1 MTIAFVII
9 SVVVVGL
16 IHLVIT
22 QWPVFQKQ
30 DTAHLS
36 TKAANEEEGLDAGPK
51 ERAQTEEAHTE
62 SQIEQTEGK
71 RKRNVVSRMNQRR
84 QYTLTQDWKWNKES
98 LGKAIE
104 MKE

>member
-9 SVVVVGL
+9 SVVVVVGL

-22 QWPVFQKQ
+22 QRPVFQKQ

-84 QYTLTQDWKWNKES
+84 QYTLTQN
-98 LGKAIE
+98 
-104 MKE
+104 